1 MVGMEGMGL
10 KGGRREGAE
19 VVELEI
25 TLLATESVAGAVL
38 FTPTARKQVRKAHP
52 GQPVSRMAKMDHLFP
67 VHQLRGHRQ

>member
-1 MVGMEGMGL
+1 MVGMEGVGL
-10 KGGRREGAE
+10 EGGRREGAE

-38 FTPTARKQVRKAHP
+38 FAPTARKQVRKAHP

-67 VHQLRGHRQ
+67 IHQLRGHRQ